1 MRALLVIGG
10 LALVAVGLLL
20 GLVLFDSDEGAGD
33 VAPVLADASPPVP
46 DVRPGRDQRIRPGPQ
61 PERPKPGPTNG
72 PRPGQDAQGPVT
84 EDTIQKFGQEFEAL
98 WRKDRERLGP
108 ERHKE
113 MERLWFE
120 GRRPR
125 GDPASIAKLEKIL
138 DEFPDTNRAG
148 CAAMELGHHYMRSRS
163 LPMDQR
169 RKKAAEYWHRV
180 EQRYGDVLCE
190 YNAPAAGMSKLALA
204 TWIYR
209 STDPGMARRLLQEVI
224 DKHQGETDHLGRPL
238 AATAKRILERLK

>member
-1 MRALLVIGG
+1 MRTLLVIGG
-10 LALVAVGLLL
+10 LALVAVGLLV
-20 GLVLFDSDEGAGD
+20 GLVLFDSDEGA
-33 VAPVLADASPPVP
+33 VETPQVLAGSDTPEPN
-46 DVRPGRDQRIRPGPQ
+46 VRPGRDQRIRPGPQ
-61 PERPKPGPTNG
+61 PERPKPSPDRK
-72 PRPGQDAQGPVT
+72 PRPGKDAQGPVT
-84 EDTIQKFGQEFEAL
+84 DDTVQKFGQEFEAR
-98 WRKDRERLGP
+98 WRKDRERLGA

-125 GDPASIAKLEKIL
+125 GDPESIEKLEKL
-138 DEFPDTNRAG
+138 LEEFPDTNRAG

-163 LPMDQR
+163 LPMEER

-180 EQRYGDVLCE
+180 EDRYSDVLCE

-224 DKHQGETDHLGRPL
+224 DKHEGETDHLGRPL
-238 AATAKRILERLK
+238 SATAKRILERLK